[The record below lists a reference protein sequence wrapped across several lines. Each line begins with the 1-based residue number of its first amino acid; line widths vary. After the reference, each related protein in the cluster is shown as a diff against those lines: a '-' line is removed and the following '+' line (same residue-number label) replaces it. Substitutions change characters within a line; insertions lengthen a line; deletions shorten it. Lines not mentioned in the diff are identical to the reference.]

1 LLIALAPW
9 PEREAGRYQLKT
21 LVMELKP
28 SDASQM
34 VEVFDLNAIQT
45 TTLGTV
51 TCEISGNNTLNR
63 AP

>member
-1 LLIALAPW
+1 MKNSRPLIS
-9 PEREAGRYQLKT
+9 
-21 LVMELKP
+21 VMELKP

-34 VEVFDLNAIQT
+34 VEVFDLNAVQT
-45 TTLGTV
+45 TTLGTI